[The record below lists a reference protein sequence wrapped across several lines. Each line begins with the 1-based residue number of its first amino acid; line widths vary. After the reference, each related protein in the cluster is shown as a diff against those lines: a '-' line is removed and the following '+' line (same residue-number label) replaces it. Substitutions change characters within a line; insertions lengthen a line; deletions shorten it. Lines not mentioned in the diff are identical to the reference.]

1 MIFHSKKSKQ
11 AITRFLVNTLRRKPD
26 RVAKF
31 LSISRA
37 TVYRYLQTDKG

>member
-11 AITRFLVNTLRRKPD
+11 AITRFLVNKLRRKPE

-31 LSISRA
+31 LNISRA
-37 TVYRYLQTDKG
+37 TVYRYLQSNKG